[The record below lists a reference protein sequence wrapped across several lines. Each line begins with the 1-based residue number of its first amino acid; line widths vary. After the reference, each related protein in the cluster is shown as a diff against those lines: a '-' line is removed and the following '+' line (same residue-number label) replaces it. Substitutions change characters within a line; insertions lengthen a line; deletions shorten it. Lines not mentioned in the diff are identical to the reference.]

1 MPLTTN
7 GSAYDLSINAFQN
20 DLLQK
25 RWKDAL
31 YGRYTQLPDGTMKR
45 PLQRK
50 SKRRD
55 LELNTINV
63 HS

>member
-1 MPLTTN
+1 MPLTAV
-7 GSAYDLSINAFQN
+7 GSTYGFFINAFQD

-31 YGRYTQLPDGTMKR
+31 YGRYIQLPDGTMKR

-50 SKRRD
+50 SKRKD
-55 LELNTINV
+55 VELNTINV
-63 HS
+63 RS